1 MIVYK
6 MNKLFYISEP
16 NILFA
21 YKQKLSDPRD
31 GLALFGPYEKSN
43 GIRIGVVSTK
53 EGLQKFKN
61 YINYIQKPIYSVNP
75 IKRPI
80 FPGFEAVFNCKLESN
95 NLIFKEILSHDID
108 RYISHGSNY
117 KRTYDLVSLYLDKL
131 LDAVKNQDEHINLWF
146 VIVPEQIFKYCRPQ
160 SVLPSKLVQEKKRL
174 TPSQAINYQYI
185 PSLFEEENIVSKI
198 KEEEAMSYNYDAQFH
213 NQLKARLLNH
223 TIPIQ
228 ILREST
234 IDWRNNTNSF
244 GLPLRDFSKIESH
257 LAWTL
262 STAIFYKSCGKPW
275 ILSDIRKGVCYLGL
289 IYKNVNNSKNP
300 SHACCAA
307 QMFLDNGDGTV
318 FKGEV
323 GEFFNI
329 ESKEYHLDPA
339 NAKTL
344 LSQALKSY
352 YDKNNCYPNEL
363 FIHART
369 RFNDEEWIAFQ
380 EVVPKDTNLVGV
392 TIKRSSELKLYRDT
406 GTYTVLRGMAYKINY
421 TKAYLWTIGFVPHIQ
436 TPLSLEVPNPLYIE
450 INKGSCSID
459 QVLRDVLALT
469 KLNYNACIYG
479 DGIPVTLRFAN
490 SIGEILTASTDIKVP
505 PLAFKYYI

>member
-1 MIVYK
+1 
-6 MNKLFYISEP
+6 MNKLFYIHEP

-21 YKQKLSDPRD
+21 YNQKLADPRD
-31 GLALFGPYEKSN
+31 GLALFGPYEKSS

-53 EGLQKFKN
+53 DGLQKFRN
-61 YINYIQKPIYSVNP
+61 YINFIQKPIYSSDPV
-75 IKRPI
+75 KRPI
-80 FPGFEAVFNCKLESN
+80 YPGFEAIFDCKLESN
-95 NLIFKEILSHDID
+95 NLVYKEILLNDINK
-108 RYISHGSNY
+108 YIFHGSNF
-117 KRTYDLVSLYLDKL
+117 KRTYDLVSLYLNKL

-146 VIVPEQIFKYCRPQ
+146 VIVPEQIYKYCRPK
-160 SVLPSKLVQEKKRL
+160 SILPSNLVQTKKKL
-174 TPSQAINYQYI
+174 TQSQAINYKYI
-185 PSLFEEENIVSKI
+185 PSLFEEENIVSRI
-198 KEEEAMSYNYDAQFH
+198 KEEEAISYNYDAQFH

-223 TIPIQ
+223 NIPIQ

-234 IDWRNNTNSF
+234 IDWRNNTNSL
-244 GLPLRDFSKIESH
+244 GLPIRDFSKIENH

-289 IYKNVNNSKNP
+289 IYKNITNSKNP

-318 FKGEV
+318 FKGEI
-323 GEFFNI
+323 GEFLNL
-329 ESKEYHLDPA
+329 ETKEYHLDPA
-339 NAKTL
+339 NAKAL

-352 YDKNNCYPNEL
+352 FDKNNYYPNEL

-369 RFNDEEWIAFQ
+369 RFNDEEWQAFK
-380 EVVPKDTNLVGV
+380 EIVPDGTNLVGV
-392 TIKRSSELKLYRDT
+392 TIKRSSELKLFRDT
-406 GTYTVLRGMAYKINY
+406 GTYSVLRGMSYIVNSR
-421 TKAYLWTIGFVPHIQ
+421 KAFLWAIGFVPHIQ
-436 TPLSLEVPNPLYIE
+436 TQLSLEVPNPLYIE
-450 INKGSCSID
+450 INKGDCSIV

-490 SIGEILTASTDIKVP
+490 SIGEILTASSDIKVP